1 MAQNRHGDIEK
12 MDCALSA
19 SWEAD
24 IIILSGF
31 CNDAAVVEKI
41 KEVATAKI
49 IIIMENDDDFTKSI
63 NRQVSF
69 DLIFL
74 ILNRRNH
81 QCSYR

>member
-1 MAQNRHGDIEK
+1 

-24 IIILSGF
+24 IILFWF
-31 CNDAAVVEKI
+31 CVNAVVEKI

-74 ILNRRNH
+74 ILL
-81 QCSYR
+81 

>member
-1 MAQNRHGDIEK
+1 

-24 IIILSGF
+24 IIILSFVLMMQLLLKNKGG
-31 CNDAAVVEKI
+31 CYS
-41 KEVATAKI
+41 KI

-69 DLIFL
+69 DLIFPHSKL
-74 ILNRRNH
+74 
-81 QCSYR
+81 